1 MMSFHQLVWLI
12 LLNLTKNRTKNTI
25 ATQANK
31 RPNRRDPKPENMHH
45 VLTAAAASALAVANA
60 QIDKSP
66 QRIAPIK
73 KTITMGNE
81 SSPTFCLLKRFNKFI
96 FFFIEMCVTVVFV
109 TVWVLAVHAKADC
122 DNATKRTDKSN
133 NLRFFIILGLILLK
147 IDVFTEG
154 G

>member
-1 MMSFHQLVWLI
+1 MNKKSVFNDGEVLKPRRRFALPPQYFSLFLKKMMSFHQLVWLI
-12 LLNLTKNRTKNTI
+12 LLNLTKNRIKNTT
-25 ATQANK
+25 ATTANK
-31 RPNRRDPKPENMHH
+31 RPNRKDPKPENMHH

-96 FFFIEMCVTVVFV
+96 FFFTEMCVTVVFA
-109 TVWVLAVHAKADC
+109 TV
-122 DNATKRTDKSN
+122 
-133 NLRFFIILGLILLK
+133 
-147 IDVFTEG
+147 
-154 G
+154 